1 MQYNVFKMITNSIPA
16 PKNQARKTSTITS
29 NMFVKFLVFGDA
41 ECTIRMRREEKK
53 YVGI

>member
-16 PKNQARKTSTITS
+16 PKNQARKTSTRS